1 MRWETRRRLR
11 RPVRFATILAILLS
25 VAQVGDT
32 LAVSWTATRTV
43 AAGGT
48 AWAAPSSLAVSSSTV
63 AHLVFEQGV
72 VGTFGAYYRRT
83 TNSGTNWSAPFR
95 LSRASVGEAGVP
107 NIAAWGTSVDAVWL
121 EGENILAG
129 LDTVAMYR
137 RSMDAGVTWS
147 DAVALSPP
155 QESAGMPRIAR
166 RGSLVVATWTNEV
179 TGKVFAKVSTD
190 GGASWKPRVALATST
205 RKVGSRFEAFPVVA
219 VGTGV
224 IYVAYYSGN
233 HSLRIRRSTTSG
245 TSWGS
250 YKTLATTG
258 DGWYPSLAASG
269 SKAIV
274 GFAATTSTD
283 VWTVIRRTTDKGANW
298 GSAVSLASKSS
309 YPSFSPVVAVRGS
322 RWMAIYEKCTS
333 NSCVNS
339 DVYYRASSN
348 SASTWSSAS
357 KASVRKRKWE
367 APAGVDVATKTLVL
381 FVDYNS
387 SGNDV
392 YLRQGS

>member
-1 MRWETRRRLR
+1 MQGDAGRRRR
-11 RPVRFATILAILLS
+11 RHVRLATALAILLS
-25 VAQVGDT
+25 FAQASDT

-48 AWAAPSSLAVSSSTV
+48 AWAEPGSIVASSSTV

-72 VGTFGAYYRRT
+72 AGTIAAYYRRT
-83 TNSGTNWSAPFR
+83 ANSGTDWSTPFR
-95 LSRASVGEAGVP
+95 LSRVDVGEAGVP
-107 NIAAWGTSVDAVWL
+107 SIGAWGNSVDAVWL
-121 EGENILAG
+121 EGDDILAG

-137 RSMDAGVTWS
+137 RSVDAGVTWS

-166 RGSLVVATWTNEV
+166 RGSLVAATWTDEV

-190 GGASWKPRVALATST
+190 GGATWNPRVVLATST
-205 RKVGSRFEAFPVVA
+205 RKVGSRYEAFPVVA
-219 VGTGV
+219 VGSGV
-224 IYVAYYSGN
+224 IYVAYYNGT
-233 HSLRIRRSTTSG
+233 HSLRLRRSTTSG
-245 TSWGS
+245 ATWSS
-250 YKTLATTG
+250 YKTITTSG
-258 DGWYPSLAASG
+258 NGWYPSLAASG
-269 SKAIV
+269 SKAIIGYARSSSSDV
-274 GFAATTSTD
+274 WAVIKRSTD
-283 VWTVIRRTTDKGANW
+283 SGANW
-298 GSAVSLASKSS
+298 GSTISLASQSS

-339 DVYYRASSN
+339 DVYYRGSST
-348 SASTWSSAS
+348 SGSTWSTAS
-357 KASVRKRKWE
+357 KASVRKRKWV
-367 APAGVDVATKTLVL
+367 APAGVEVATKTLVL